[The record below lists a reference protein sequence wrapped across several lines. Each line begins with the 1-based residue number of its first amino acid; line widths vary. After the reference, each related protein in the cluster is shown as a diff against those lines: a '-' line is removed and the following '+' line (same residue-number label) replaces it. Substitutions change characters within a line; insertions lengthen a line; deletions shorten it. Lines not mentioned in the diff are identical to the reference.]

1 MCGWFVGAIWR
12 ARGTER
18 IEEIALYTVN
28 WKEDVVVP
36 FQHSA
41 INFEENHE
49 NLRIISAP
57 AGRDSNWRYP
67 ESK

>member
-1 MCGWFVGAIWR
+1 MCGWFVGATWR
-12 ARGTER
+12 ARVARR

-28 WKEDVVVP
+28 WKEVVVVP
-36 FQHSA
+36 FQHSP
-41 INFEENHE
+41 INLQE
-49 NLRIISAP
+49 NLRIVSAP